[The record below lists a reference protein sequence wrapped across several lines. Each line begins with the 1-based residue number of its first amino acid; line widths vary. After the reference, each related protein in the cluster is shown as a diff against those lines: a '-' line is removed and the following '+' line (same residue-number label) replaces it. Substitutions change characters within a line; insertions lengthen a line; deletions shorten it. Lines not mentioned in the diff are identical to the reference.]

1 MKRIS
6 RLPVW
11 WQLFIGLACC
21 ILFSLIVICASF
33 FIDIK
38 EAEKN
43 NWSYLHRMNSQWELE
58 IETITKNLDYLQYLP
73 LIDNDI
79 MANLQDDYQKQSL
92 KKQTSNSNSSSN
104 YVNNILEDICGIN
117 PFIIR
122 ATILTQ
128 NGNIYGNFVEDS
140 LKQVEQAQDHI
151 VYSKAGHKN
160 EKYITDVYEG
170 EINMLPYRLLTIVY
184 AMYPVTSDEKLA
196 TIYIDLNFEKI
207 EKSFSVFS
215 NDEIECCLFNK
226 NGMIYSSE
234 KENNFLLKDV
244 KSIYENSDHQG
255 VLESDGTAWNAYVVK
270 ITDLDWYLVQ
280 CMPQKSFTFN
290 SIKNILP
297 FCLWVLMVSVFLLFG
312 GMQLISRITKP
323 ISEFS
328 NALNQVTLHKK
339 QKPRH
344 IQISA
349 DVPEEIS
356 TMIDGYNDLVS
367 RIEENIIL
375 AYKNEI
381 SQKKTELQMLQYQI
395 NPHFLYNTLN
405 IVSALA
411 KLNGIEEIS
420 EISES
425 LSHIFH
431 YNVKGGNIV
440 QLKMELENLQCY
452 VRIQSLRFPGKFDV
466 IYNVDEEM
474 LTCEMLKFILQ
485 PLMEN
490 AIEHGVI
497 PCKKRGR
504 IELTGK
510 ISSDHIAEISI
521 CDNGNGI
528 DDETLQMLHQELKKN
543 LEQGIN
549 HNSSGIGLIN
559 VHQRIK
565 NYYGEEFGVSIESIQ
580 GEYTCIKVR
589 FPILQKEV

>member
-1 MKRIS
+1 MK
-6 RLPVW
+6 
-11 WQLFIGLACC
+11 
-21 ILFSLIVICASF
+21 
-33 FIDIK
+33 
-38 EAEKN
+38 N
-43 NWSYLHRMNSQWELE
+43 
-58 IETITKNLDYLQYLP
+58 
-73 LIDNDI
+73 
-79 MANLQDDYQKQSL
+79 
-92 KKQTSNSNSSSN
+92 
-104 YVNNILEDICGIN
+104 
-117 PFIIR
+117 
-122 ATILTQ
+122 
-128 NGNIYGNFVEDS
+128 
-140 LKQVEQAQDHI
+140 
-151 VYSKAGHKN
+151 
-160 EKYITDVYEG
+160 
-170 EINMLPYRLLTIVY
+170 
-184 AMYPVTSDEKLA
+184 
-196 TIYIDLNFEKI
+196 
-207 EKSFSVFS
+207 
-215 NDEIECCLFNK
+215 
-226 NGMIYSSE
+226 
-234 KENNFLLKDV
+234 
-244 KSIYENSDHQG
+244 IYENSDHQG
-255 VLESDGTAWNAYVVK
+255 VLETDGTVWNAYVVK

-280 CMPQKSFTFN
+280 CMPKKSFTFN
-290 SIKNILP
+290 STKNILP
-297 FCLWVLMVSVFLLFG
+297 FCFWVLMIFVFLLFG

-344 IQISA
+344 IQLSE

-356 TMIDGYNDLVS
+356 TMVSGYNDLVS
-367 RIEENIIL
+367 RIEENIFL

-411 KLNGIEEIS
+411 KLNGIKEIS

-452 VRIQSLRFPGKFDV
+452 VKIQSLRFPGKFDV
-466 IYNVDEEM
+466 IYNVDDEM
-474 LTCEMLKFILQ
+474 MTCEMLKFILQ

-510 ISSDHIAEISI
+510 ISSDHIAEIRI

-528 DDETLQMLHQELKKN
+528 NDETLQMLHQELKKD
-543 LEQGIN
+543 LKQGIN
-549 HNSSGIGLIN
+549 HSSSGIGLIN

-565 NYYGEEFGVSIESIQ
+565 NYYGEEFGISIESTL

-589 FPILQKEV
+589 FPILPKEV

>member
-21 ILFSLIVICASF
+21 FLFSLIVICASF

-58 IETITKNLDYLQYLP
+58 IETITKDLDYLQYLP
-73 LIDNDI
+73 LIDKEI
-79 MANLQDDYQKQSL
+79 MTTLRNDYQKKSL
-92 KKQTSNSNSSSN
+92 KLHSSTTD

-117 PFIIR
+117 PFILR
-122 ATILTQ
+122 ATILTE

-140 LKQVEQAQDHI
+140 LKQVEQAQSHI
-151 VYSKAGHKN
+151 VYSKVSHKN
-160 EKYITDVYEG
+160 EEYITDIYEG
-170 EINMLPYRLLTIVY
+170 EINMLPYKLLTIAY

-196 TIYIDLNFEKI
+196 TIYIDLNFEEIK
-207 EKSFSVFS
+207 KSFSVFS
-215 NDEIECCLFNK
+215 NDEIDCCLFNK

-234 KENNFLLKDV
+234 KENNFLLEDV
-244 KSIYENSDHQG
+244 QKVYENSDHQG
-255 VLESDGTAWNAYVVK
+255 VLETDGTAWNAYVVK
-270 ITDLDWYLVQ
+270 INDLDWYLVQ
-280 CMPQKSFTFN
+280 CMPKKSFTLN
-290 SIKNILP
+290 SLKNILP
-297 FCLWVLMVSVFLLFG
+297 FCFWVLMIFVFLLLG

-339 QKPRH
+339 QKPQH
-344 IQISA
+344 IQLSE
-349 DVPEEIS
+349 DVPREIS
-356 TMIDGYNDLVS
+356 TMVSGYNDLVS

-452 VRIQSLRFPGKFDV
+452 VKIQSLRFPGKFDV
-466 IYNVDEEM
+466 IYNVEEEM

-528 DDETLQMLHQELKKN
+528 NDETLQMLRQELKKD
-543 LEQGIN
+543 LKQGIN
-549 HNSSGIGLIN
+549 HSSSGIGLIN

-565 NYYGEEFGVSIESIQ
+565 NYYGEEFGISIESTQ
-580 GEYTCIKVR
+580 GKYTCIKVR

>member
-1 MKRIS
+1 
-6 RLPVW
+6 
-11 WQLFIGLACC
+11 
-21 ILFSLIVICASF
+21 
-33 FIDIK
+33 
-38 EAEKN
+38 
-43 NWSYLHRMNSQWELE
+43 
-58 IETITKNLDYLQYLP
+58 
-73 LIDNDI
+73 
-79 MANLQDDYQKQSL
+79 
-92 KKQTSNSNSSSN
+92 
-104 YVNNILEDICGIN
+104 
-117 PFIIR
+117 
-122 ATILTQ
+122 
-128 NGNIYGNFVEDS
+128 
-140 LKQVEQAQDHI
+140 
-151 VYSKAGHKN
+151 
-160 EKYITDVYEG
+160 
-170 EINMLPYRLLTIVY
+170 MLPYKLLTIAY

-196 TIYIDLNFEKI
+196 TIYIDLNFEEI

-215 NDEIECCLFNK
+215 NNEIECCLFNK

-244 KSIYENSDHQG
+244 KNIYENSDHQG
-255 VLESDGTAWNAYVVK
+255 VLETDGTVWNAYVVK

-280 CMPQKSFTFN
+280 CMPKKSFTFN
-290 SIKNILP
+290 STKNILP
-297 FCLWVLMVSVFLLFG
+297 FCFWVLMIFVFLLFG

-344 IQISA
+344 IQLSE

-356 TMIDGYNDLVS
+356 TMVSGYNDLVS

-411 KLNGIEEIS
+411 KLNGIKEIS

-452 VRIQSLRFPGKFDV
+452 VKIQSLRFPGKFDV

-528 DDETLQMLHQELKKN
+528 NDETLQMLHQELKKD
-543 LEQGIN
+543 LKQGIN
-549 HNSSGIGLIN
+549 HSSSGIGLIN

-565 NYYGEEFGVSIESIQ
+565 NYYGEEFGISIESTL
-580 GEYTCIKVR
+580 GEYTCITGPFSYIAKRGVIMNFKILVADDEYYARKVLVMMLEKSGL
-589 FPILQKEV
+589 PILVEGDFEDGEEVIEYLQENEADIIITDIRYAQFRWSGTGKICTGTFAKMCSSGRNGI

>member
-21 ILFSLIVICASF
+21 FLFSLIVICASF

-58 IETITKNLDYLQYLP
+58 IETITKDLDYLQYLP
-73 LIDNDI
+73 LIDKEI
-79 MANLQDDYQKQSL
+79 MTNLRNDYQKQSL
-92 KKQTSNSNSSSN
+92 KKQLSNSN

-117 PFIIR
+117 PFILR
-122 ATILTQ
+122 ATILTK

-160 EKYITDVYEG
+160 EKHITDIYEG
-170 EINMLPYRLLTIVY
+170 EINMLPYKLLTIAY

-196 TIYIDLNFEKI
+196 TIYIDLNFEEI

-215 NDEIECCLFNK
+215 NDEIDCCLFNK

-244 KSIYENSDHQG
+244 KNIYENSDHQG
-255 VLESDGTAWNAYVVK
+255 VLETDGTVWNAYVVK

-280 CMPQKSFTFN
+280 CMPKKSFTFN
-290 SIKNILP
+290 STKNILP
-297 FCLWVLMVSVFLLFG
+297 FCFWVLMIFVFLLFG

-344 IQISA
+344 IQLSE

-356 TMIDGYNDLVS
+356 TMVSGYNDLVS

-411 KLNGIEEIS
+411 KLNGIKEIS

-452 VRIQSLRFPGKFDV
+452 VKIQSLRFPGKFDV

-474 LTCEMLKFILQ
+474 MTCEMLKFILQ

-528 DDETLQMLHQELKKN
+528 NDETLQMLRQELKKD
-543 LEQGIN
+543 LKQGIN
-549 HNSSGIGLIN
+549 HSSSGIGLIN

-565 NYYGEEFGVSIESIQ
+565 NYYGEEFGISIESTL

-589 FPILQKEV
+589 FPILPKEV

>member
-21 ILFSLIVICASF
+21 FLFSLIVICASF

-73 LIDNDI
+73 LIDKDI
-79 MANLQDDYQKQSL
+79 MTNLRNDYQKQSL
-92 KKQTSNSNSSSN
+92 KKQLSNSN

-117 PFIIR
+117 PFILR

-128 NGNIYGNFVEDS
+128 NGNIYGNFDEDS

-160 EKYITDVYEG
+160 EKYITDIYEG
-170 EINMLPYRLLTIVY
+170 EINMLPYKLLTIAY

-196 TIYIDLNFEKI
+196 TIYIDLNFEEI

-215 NDEIECCLFNK
+215 NNEIECCLFNK

-244 KSIYENSDHQG
+244 KNIYENSDHQG
-255 VLESDGTAWNAYVVK
+255 VLETDGTVWNAYVVK

-297 FCLWVLMVSVFLLFG
+297 FCFWVLMIFVFLLFG

-344 IQISA
+344 IQIA
-349 DVPEEIS
+349 EDVPKEIS
-356 TMIDGYNDLVS
+356 TMVSGYNDLVS

-452 VRIQSLRFPGKFDV
+452 VKIQSLRFPGKFDV
-466 IYNVDEEM
+466 IYNLDEEM

-528 DDETLQMLHQELKKN
+528 NDETLQMLHQELKKD
-543 LEQGIN
+543 LKQGIN
-549 HNSSGIGLIN
+549 HSSSGIGLIN

-565 NYYGEEFGVSIESIQ
+565 NYYGEEFGISIESIQ
-580 GEYTCIKVR
+580 GEYTCIKVH